1 MEYKNNS
8 KCEDNK
14 IIDLDSH
21 MKILSFLIHLQS
33 LGIITEEQR
42 DYYSN
47 YIQEYLKQRESNIKF
62 LENVLKEINK

>member
-1 MEYKNNS
+1 MCNKYK
-8 KCEDNK
+8 DNK
-14 IIDLDSH
+14 IVDFDSH
-21 MKILSFLIHLQS
+21 MKILNFLTHIQS
-33 LGIITEEQR
+33 IGIITEEQR